1 MSKSPILGVIQFP
14 HPGGE
19 HRVGPN
25 GHTQWNAGD
34 HGRKFIRA
42 NGRILDDRI
51 GGTREG
57 PLVCW
62 AEWEAPS
69 TLIERLE
76 RKPYHPRAVVEP
88 VFSGTIPSVGKIQN
102 TDPYIFGDHFLYT
115 YCKQVQSAR
124 WNSTVLANL
133 APGTLIL
140 FGSHLGGRFVLDTA
154 FVVDDFITHS
164 RDNWQQELASRVS
177 SVYRSVTL
185 EPMYADPIP
194 AGVMF
199 RLYRGA
205 TLERPTNGIFS
216 FVPCLPVYDGA
227 IPSFARPTI
236 YLDGIITPRLTQQ
249 WKTTHLDH
257 SAIAEVWT
265 EVVRQVKEQGLM
277 LGVAVQ
283 EPTLAHRHS

>member
-1 MSKSPILGVIQFP
+1 LSKSPVLGVIQFP

-19 HRVGPN
+19 HRIGPN
-25 GHTQWNAGD
+25 DHTPWNAGD
-34 HGRKFIRA
+34 HRRKFIKA
-42 NGRILDDRI
+42 DGQILDDRD
-51 GGTREG
+51 GGIREG

-69 TLIERLE
+69 TLIKRFEQKIE
-76 RKPYHPRAVVEP
+76 HPGSVVEP
-88 VFSGTIPSVGKIQN
+88 VFSGTVPSEGKVQN
-102 TDPYIFGDHFLYT
+102 TDPYIFGNQFLYT
-115 YCKQVQSAR
+115 YCKQVQPAR

-133 APGTLIL
+133 ERGTLIL

-154 FVVDDFITHS
+154 FVVGDFITHS
-164 RDNWQQELASRVS
+164 RENWQQKLGGEVS
-177 SVYRSVTL
+177 SVYRFVTL

-205 TLERPTNGIFS
+205 TLDRPTNGIFS

-236 YLDGIITPRLTQQ
+236 HLDGIITPRLSQQ

-257 SAIAEVWT
+257 SEIAEVWT
-265 EVVRQVKEQGLM
+265 EVVRQVREQGLM
-277 LGVAVQ
+277 LGVAIQ
-283 EPTLAHRHS
+283 EPTFAPGN

>member
-1 MSKSPILGVIQFP
+1 MSKPQVLGVIQFP

-19 HRVGPN
+19 HRVDVN

-34 HGRKFIRA
+34 HRRKFIRA

-51 GGTREG
+51 GGTHEG

-69 TLIERLE
+69 TLIKRLE
-76 RKPYHPRAVVEP
+76 QKPHHPRTVVEP
-88 VFSGTIPSVGKIQN
+88 VFSGSIPSEGKVQN

-115 YCKQVQSAR
+115 YCKQVQPAR

-140 FGSHLGGRFVLDTA
+140 FGSHLGGRFVLDTV
-154 FVVDDFITHS
+154 FVVGDYITHS
-164 RDNWQQELASRVS
+164 RDNWQQELASEVS

-194 AGVMF
+194 SGVTF

-205 TLERPTNGIFS
+205 TLEHPANGIFS
-216 FVPCLPVYDGA
+216 FVPCLPVYDGE

-257 SAIAEVWT
+257 SAIAEVWK
-265 EVVRQVKEQGLM
+265 EVTRQVKEQGLM

-283 EPTLAHRHS
+283 EPTFPHRHS

>member
-1 MSKSPILGVIQFP
+1 MNNTAVLGIIQFL
-14 HPGGE
+14 HPGSE

-25 GHTQWNAGD
+25 GRTPWNAGA
-34 HGRKFIRA
+34 HRRKFIKA
-42 NGRILDDRI
+42 HGRILDDLTGAI
-51 GGTREG
+51 REG
-57 PLVCW
+57 QLVCW

-69 TLIERLE
+69 TLIKRFEQ
-76 RKPYHPRAVVEP
+76 KTDHPRAVVEP
-88 VFSGTIPSVGKIQN
+88 RFSGSIPIEGKIQN
-102 TDPYIFGDHFLYT
+102 TDPYIFGDQFLYT

-133 APGTLIL
+133 APGTLVL

-154 FVVDDFITHS
+154 FVVGDFITHS
-164 RDNWQQELASRVS
+164 REDWERKLANKVS
-177 SVYRSVTL
+177 TVYRSVTL
-185 EPMYADPIP
+185 EPMYADSIP

-205 TLERPTNGIFS
+205 TLERPANGIFS
-216 FVPCLPVYDGA
+216 FVPCLPVNDGS

-236 YLDGIITPRLTQQ
+236 CLDGIITPRLTQQ

-257 SAIAEVWT
+257 SAIAEVWS
-265 EVVRQVKEQGLM
+265 EVVRQVREQGLM

-283 EPTLAHRHS
+283 EPNPAHRYS